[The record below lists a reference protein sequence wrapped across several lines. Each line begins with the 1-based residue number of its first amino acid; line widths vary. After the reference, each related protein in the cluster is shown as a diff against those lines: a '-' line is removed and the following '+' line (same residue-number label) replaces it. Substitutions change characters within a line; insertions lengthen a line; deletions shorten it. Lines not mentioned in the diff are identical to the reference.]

1 MNQDHNS
8 IRKLVVP
15 NAIPFK
21 NEDGVYTGQLLP
33 LNLVVGAEHT
43 ILLRDEKNK
52 VRREICEIEDC
63 QEYFLVYLENEAEKQ
78 LWKKVFRNGFILEF
92 DID

>member
-1 MNQDHNS
+1 MSDNHNL
-8 IRKLVVP
+8 IRRLVVP

-63 QEYFLVYLENEAEKQ
+63 IEFFLIYLENGPERQ
-78 LWKKVFRNGFILEF
+78 LWKKIFRNGFILEY

>member
-1 MNQDHNS
+1 MSDNHNS

-21 NEDGVYTGQLLP
+21 NEEGVYTGQLLP

-43 ILLRDEKNK
+43 ILLRDEKSK
-52 VRREICEIEDC
+52 VKREIFEIE
-63 QEYFLVYLENEAEKQ
+63 EYQDFFLVYLENGSEKQ
-78 LWKKVFRNGFILEF
+78 LWKKVFRNGFILEY

>member
-8 IRKLVVP
+8 IRRLVVP

-21 NEDGVYTGQLLP
+21 NEDEAYTGQLLP
-33 LNLVVGAEHT
+33 LNLTVGAEHT
-43 ILLRDEKNK
+43 ILLRNEKIK
-52 VRREICEIEDC
+52 VKREICEIEDY
-63 QEYFLVYLENEAEKQ
+63 QEYFLVYLESGAEKQ
-78 LWKKVFRNGFILEF
+78 LWKKVFTNGFILEF